1 MIEDVRIPK
10 LGMSTVEV
18 DVLEVLVTPGDDVS
32 AGEGLLEIEGEKTT
46 LVLEAPVSGRV
57 LEGPRECGGDHRG
70 RCGRLSYRSSV
81 SDGLTRRNLMQLTA

>member
-57 LEGPRECGGDHRG
+57 LEVLVNAGATTEVGAVVCRIEVP
-70 RCGRLSYRSSV
+70 
-81 SDGLTRRNLMQLTA
+81 